1 MLRLAIAAVLAAVLA
16 YGFFEARPLLLGP
29 RITLDSPV
37 EGYSSPDGTVTV
49 SGTAYRSNALTLDGA
64 PLLMDES
71 GRFSAV
77 LTLPSGGAILSLT
90 ATDRFGRTRTVE
102 RDVVVH

>member
-1 MLRLAIAAVLAAVLA
+1 MLRIAIAAVLVAVLA

-29 RITLDSPV
+29 RIVLDSPV

-49 SGTAYRSNALTLDGA
+49 SGTAYRSNALTLDGG

-71 GRFSAV
+71 GHFSTT